1 MQQSALGTNFCCDV
15 RPEPERVVV
24 RLAGE
29 LDLAAAP
36 AAAAS
41 VGQLLDAGCGPIV
54 IDLRPLRFIDSAGVH
69 TLLSAQCAAQARRC
83 ALSLVRGPAHV
94 HRVFVATGTEP
105 LLAFDAPDG
114 PA

>member
-1 MQQSALGTNFCCDV
+1 MQQSALRTNFCCDV

-36 AAAAS
+36 VAAAS
-41 VGQLLDAGCGPIV
+41 VDELLDAGRGPIV
-54 IDLRPLRFIDSAGVH
+54 VDLRPLRFLDSAGVH
-69 TLLSAQCAAQARRC
+69 TLLSAQRAAQRRRC
-83 ALSLVRGPAHV
+83 ALSLLRGPAHV
-94 HRVFVATGTEP
+94 HRVFEATGTEP
-105 LLAFDAPDG
+105 LLAFDAPEG